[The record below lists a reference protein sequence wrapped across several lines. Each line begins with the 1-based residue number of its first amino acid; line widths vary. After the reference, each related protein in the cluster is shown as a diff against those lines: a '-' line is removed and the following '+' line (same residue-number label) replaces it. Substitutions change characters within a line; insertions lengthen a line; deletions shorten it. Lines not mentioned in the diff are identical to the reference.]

1 MALFKRRPR
10 RQSTNRGMSVTERKW
25 STPPDRNTQEWL
37 AAYGANPRLAPVSK
51 IAQDLA
57 SASGKLYRQM
67 PDGTRDEV
75 IDHPFLDFWQRPNP
89 LPWLTANAIWRLLEI
104 YHLLKGEAYA
114 IIERGPKGQPAE
126 LWPIPP
132 SWVMEIPC
140 AGQDYYVVQGQ
151 NGLREQIGL
160 RDMYI
165 LRDLKPLDPYNR
177 GLGQAEAV
185 ADEIET
191 YEYSIKY
198 SKSFYYNDASSP
210 LIFAADVN
218 EEQIRQFQEAF
229 SQRHKGLYNA
239 HKPAVIPRKDVTILK
254 ATESP
259 KELDFNETRKDLRD
273 AINSHF
279 GVPPELMGI
288 VENSNRAT
296 ATVAKTI
303 YAENVLMPLL
313 RQRQDAVN
321 LQLLSQF
328 GDDSLVWEYDD
339 IIPKDEEYT
348 LQVANEGLSRS
359 ALLINEWRE
368 QMGFDPLP
376 NGDVLLVGGML
387 VAYGRDEPIAMAQ
400 PGTPPAPPTQSD
412 PGPPGTPPLDG
423 DVQQVQV
430 AKDVSLNGAQITSLV
445 QVVQAV
451 NAGELARESG
461 IEIITSAFPFDRA
474 KAEAILSQPVAPG
487 PEGAAPNPPAPIS
500 ETGAP

>member
-1 MALFKRRPR
+1 M
-10 RQSTNRGMSVTERKW
+10 
-25 STPPDRNTQEWL
+25 
-37 AAYGANPRLAPVSK
+37 
-51 IAQDLA
+51 
-57 SASGKLYRQM
+57 
-67 PDGTRDEV
+67 
-75 IDHPFLDFWQRPNP
+75 
-89 LPWLTANAIWRLLEI
+89 
-104 YHLLKGEAYA
+104 
-114 IIERGPKGQPAE
+114 
-126 LWPIPP
+126 
-132 SWVMEIPC
+132 
-140 AGQDYYVVQGQ
+140 
-151 NGLREQIGL
+151 
-160 RDMYI
+160 
-165 LRDLKPLDPYNR
+165 
-177 GLGQAEAV
+177 
-185 ADEIET
+185 
-191 YEYSIKY
+191 
-198 SKSFYYNDASSP
+198 
-210 LIFAADVN
+210 
-218 EEQIRQFQEAF
+218 
-229 SQRHKGLYNA
+229 
-239 HKPAVIPRKDVTILK
+239 TILK

-387 VAYGRDEPIAMAQ
+387 VAYGRDEPLAMAQ
-400 PGTPPAPPTQSD
+400 PSALFTPPAQPVAPTPDS
-412 PGPPGTPPLDG
+412 PPLAG
-423 DVQQVQV
+423 DVQQVQA

-451 NAGELARESG
+451 NAGQLARE
-461 IEIITSAFPFDRA
+461 ERH
-474 KAEAILSQPVAPG
+474 
-487 PEGAAPNPPAPIS
+487 
-500 ETGAP
+500 